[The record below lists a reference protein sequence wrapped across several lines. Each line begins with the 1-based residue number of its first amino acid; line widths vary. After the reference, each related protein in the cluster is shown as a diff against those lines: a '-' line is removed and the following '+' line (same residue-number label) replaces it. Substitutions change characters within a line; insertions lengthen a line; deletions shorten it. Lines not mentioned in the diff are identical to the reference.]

1 MLFSFNSGLYDRL
14 PCIVFLSVPF
24 ITDMLALLLSR
35 ARGRGGL
42 GVSGFNDDFMDDF
55 GPGSYGG
62 PSGRGRGPRSRS
74 GGRNGGGRNGG
85 SSMQVMNSTT
95 GHSVHMRGLP
105 FDSTEDDIMQF
116 FTPLN
121 PVNVRIIYEPNGRP
135 KGEADV
141 DFATHEAATAAMGKH
156 KQNMG
161 KSLLR
166 CLFIYV
172 TTHPFFIPF
181 AHPFPISHAYASF
194 SQCLDVIRILYHVSP
209 LIVKVCGFRSA
220 ICTQSMLVYPKALS
234 SPLYSPVNDL
244 LSSTSSSI
252 HSFADDTFLS
262 SSVTCFL

>member
-14 PCIVFLSVPF
+14 PCIVFLSLPF

-172 TTHPFFIPF
+172 TTHPFFIPCRP
-181 AHPFPISHAYASF
+181 HCTPFSYFTCLCILF
-194 SQCLDVIRILYHVSP
+194 SMPRRDPYSVPCFSTH
-209 LIVKVCGFRSA
+209 C
-220 ICTQSMLVYPKALS
+220 QSMRLS
-234 SPLYSPVNDL
+234 LCNLHSINAGVSQGSVISPVL
-244 LSSTSSSI
+244 
-252 HSFADDTFLS
+252 A
-262 SSVTCFL
+262 CK